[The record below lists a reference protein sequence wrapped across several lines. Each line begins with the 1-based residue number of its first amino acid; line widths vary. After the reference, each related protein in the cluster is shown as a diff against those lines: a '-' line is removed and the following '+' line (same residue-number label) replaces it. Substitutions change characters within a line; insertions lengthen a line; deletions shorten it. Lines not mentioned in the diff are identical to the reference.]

1 MNILHSKIHA
11 LVLTAALA
19 VAMVSF
25 AANSAYAQVINLL
38 FEDRAADVKIG
49 EEFEALN
56 GPFEIRWS
64 ATDGKIT
71 VRLLGPDGQPKIAGD
86 PQSRLDDEP
95 PMIGKMSFAG
105 PGKFKI
111 AVDASG
117 PWHIR
122 VVQ

>member
-1 MNILHSKIHA
+1 MRQKSA

-56 GPFEIRWS
+56 DPFEIRWS
-64 ATDGKIT
+64 ATGGKIT

-95 PMIGKMSFAG
+95 PHDRQNVLRRTGQIQDRG
-105 PGKFKI
+105 
-111 AVDASG
+111 
-117 PWHIR
+117 
-122 VVQ
+122 